1 MDKPKIIGSSNKPKI
16 INPVQAQAIK
26 DITPVENNPKEPF
39 QIEGDLKRKIRSEEQ
54 EDQKKRKSG
63 FVNWLKKIIKI

>member
-39 QIEGDLKRKIRSEEQ
+39 QIEGDLKRKIE